1 MGHDG
6 GETQRL
12 GLLNIYVTLGRT
24 NTFLPLFMKEKR
36 LRPLLKCR
44 FDEVAPL
51 ARLLWAS
58 YQRDKADFVDLLPED
73 YTADFGTDFTKKLEA
88 VDKLV
93 ASSVQQAKG
102 MVFTAEIEALY
113 EALPELLNRL
123 EARVRRAG
131 GLTVPTKK
139 FGIGEAREARNQGDK
154 EDLAG
159 DLKTLLQNVAANQEA
174 LAKKGQ
180 QPTDT
185 QKLQALYDALVDSG
199 TSQGAN
205 TSTQRQLTQANVQ
218 TINALETLMQ
228 HLFDDGKSLYER
240 SDKTRLKDYTY
251 KQLLKLVR
259 RERAGQAET
268 AG

>member
-1 MGHDG
+1 
-6 GETQRL
+6 
-12 GLLNIYVTLGRT
+12 
-24 NTFLPLFMKEKR
+24 MKEKR
-36 LRPLLKCR
+36 IRPLFTCR

-58 YQRDKADFVDLLPED
+58 YQRDKDDFVELLPDD
-73 YTADFGTDFTKKLEA
+73 YTATFDTDFTKKLGTVE
-88 VDKLV
+88 KLV

-113 EALPELLNRL
+113 EELPGLLNRL
-123 EARVRRAG
+123 EARVRRAE
-131 GLTVPTKK
+131 GLTVPVKK
-139 FGIGEAREARNQGDK
+139 FGIGAAREARSQGDK

-159 DLKTLLQNVAANQEA
+159 DLKTVLQNVAANQEA

-180 QPTDT
+180 RPTDT
-185 QKLQALYDALVDSG
+185 QKLQALYDALVDNSTGQG
-199 TSQGAN
+199 TSL
-205 TSTQRQLTQANVQ
+205 STQRQLTQANVQ
-218 TINALETLMQ
+218 TINELETLMQ

-259 RERAGQAET
+259 REPAAKDAGEAK
-268 AG
+268 G